1 MRPPFADLGPPLPL
15 KFPKSSAER
24 LRETRPFKFRCC
36 SAEHCSVSGEFRG
49 CGPRWLTSALKR
61 LLTKVRN
68 LARPVSGMSGHKV
81 GIGGSTRRY

>member
-15 KFPKSSAER
+15 KLPKSSAEQ

-36 SAEHCSVSGEFRG
+36 SAKYCSVSGEFRG

-61 LLTKVRN
+61 FADQSQKSRE
-68 LARPVSGMSGHKV
+68 APKWHERK
-81 GIGGSTRRY
+81 